1 MSQNGWVNWHSVF
14 IVSDCC
20 KLYDFLPFFP
30 KFDQKIE
37 IRHERRNSSSDVT
50 AASIDIA
57 RIKPQF
63 SNLIYQ
69 KQQIK
74 LSKRYCA
81 SIYHVQ
87 FTVLR
92 WCIKIFTWSTKEQA
106 ATFRASLKNKD
117 RPIKWTAYLTL
128 LFCLPWYCGRLRQSI
143 TRCRKWYNL
152 LPFSPLIR
160 SDVDVPRIKSHFSW
174 PTYLPIETNTTPT
187 YQKN

>member
-92 WCIKIFTWSTKEQA
+92 WCIKIFTWSTKEQV
-106 ATFRASLKNKD
+106 ATFRASLKIGQSNEL
-117 RPIKWTAYLTL
+117 PILHFYSAYLDIVEDWDKVSPDVGNGTI
-128 LFCLPWYCGRLRQSI
+128 CS
-143 TRCRKWYNL
+143 
-152 LPFSPLIR
+152 PFP
-160 SDVDVPRIKSHFSW
+160 P
-174 PTYLPIETNTTPT
+174 
-187 YQKN
+187 